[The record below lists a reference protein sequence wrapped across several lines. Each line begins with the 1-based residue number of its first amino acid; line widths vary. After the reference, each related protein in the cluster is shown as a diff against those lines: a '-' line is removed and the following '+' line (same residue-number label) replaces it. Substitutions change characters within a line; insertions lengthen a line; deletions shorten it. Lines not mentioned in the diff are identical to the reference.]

1 MSGEMKSFGGFS
13 HASGRDVKQAYGGF
27 MVNAPI
33 IILDDNSFLTYCE
46 QIGISPRLDGA
57 VVRNRIR
64 DVTNQDF
71 RHPDFMPYIKE
82 KGSAENPSS
91 TLRQSGNEK
100 VTARIPVLS
109 YAEKV
114 PASREE
120 YATLDYYELVHF
132 LPVSLGKE
140 IKAQIGGW
148 EENTCICILGEENI
162 TPVKLDAL
170 EGETKQLLGAKYEIE
185 CENHIRKY
193 EINNR
198 QIQGMMAVL
207 GGFCILLALIG
218 IGNVFSNTVG
228 FVHQRKREF
237 ARYMSVGVTPAGIRK
252 IFCIEALILAGRPI
266 QFTLPLAVAAVG
278 YMLKLRY
285 LEVGVFMA
293 DAPFLPVIAF
303 MLAALGSVA
312 FAYYLAWRNV
322 RKISLAQVLRD
333 DTMM

>member
-1 MSGEMKSFGGFS
+1 
-13 HASGRDVKQAYGGF
+13 
-27 MVNAPI
+27 
-33 IILDDNSFLTYCE
+33 
-46 QIGISPRLDGA
+46 
-57 VVRNRIR
+57 
-64 DVTNQDF
+64 
-71 RHPDFMPYIKE
+71 
-82 KGSAENPSS
+82 
-91 TLRQSGNEK
+91 
-100 VTARIPVLS
+100 
-109 YAEKV
+109 
-114 PASREE
+114 
-120 YATLDYYELVHF
+120 
-132 LPVSLGKE
+132 
-140 IKAQIGGW
+140 
-148 EENTCICILGEENI
+148 
-162 TPVKLDAL
+162 
-170 EGETKQLLGAKYEIE
+170 
-185 CENHIRKY
+185 
-193 EINNR
+193 
-198 QIQGMMAVL
+198 MAVL

-278 YMLKLRY
+278 YMLKLSY

-293 DAPFLPVIAF
+293 DVPFLPVIAF

>member
-64 DVTNQDF
+64 DVTNPDF

-82 KGSAENPSS
+82 TGSAENPSS

-148 EENTCICILGEENI
+148 EENTCIFILGEENI

-237 ARYMSVGVTPAGIRK
+237 ARYM
-252 IFCIEALILAGRPI
+252 
-266 QFTLPLAVAAVG
+266 
-278 YMLKLRY
+278 
-285 LEVGVFMA
+285 
-293 DAPFLPVIAF
+293 
-303 MLAALGSVA
+303 
-312 FAYYLAWRNV
+312 
-322 RKISLAQVLRD
+322 
-333 DTMM
+333 